1 MIPTVYHVLVAKLV
15 VRIEAA
21 EQDAE
26 YRVQES
32 LRQAEALQRRLDEQT
47 AQIHSDNDATQLAN
61 VGRETAVATI
71 MQAHEIRVAELRR
84 QIEVHL
90 HLRTQ

>member
-1 MIPTVYHVLVAKLV
+1 MPTIYRVFVAKLV

-26 YRVQES
+26 HRVQES
-32 LRQAEALQRRLDEQT
+32 LRQAEALQSRLDEQT
-47 AQIHSDNDATQLAN
+47 AQMQSDNDATELAN
-61 VGRETAVATI
+61 VGRENAVATI

-84 QIEVHL
+84 QIEVLL
-90 HLRTQ
+90 HLRNQ